1 MAAGTDEPTPRH
13 PAHGL
18 LDTVAA
24 TIWSGRLSPPDGRLR
39 LPTGPV
45 RPRRGRLVG
54 GVCAGLARSLGW
66 NVWFIRA
73 LLLIINGPLYILLW
87 VLMPPEGP
95 DGRAT
100 DTRGRDV
107 VVWLAL
113 LGLGAGTAAVT
124 AAQLA
129 STGVPTGP
137 AIVVGVAVG
146 TALPVLSWSPL
157 LAWRILAVAE
167 LLGLAGFALWTDGVV
182 LRLWPWP
189 IPGLVLLALVLFL
202 VALRYERRIA
212 VCAGA
217 VTIVADVAVAPAL
230 TAVPLYAPPLLA
242 LVMAAALVLGDSIRT
257 RRHVERRLAQETDRR
272 RQDLARHAVLEER
285 ARIARELHDVVG
297 HHMSMIAIQAEAAAY
312 KVPDLPEPLRVPLTV
327 INQAARAALAET
339 RRIVGLLRVD
349 DADGS
354 AHEDAE
360 PGAEMCPPPGLDG
373 LDDLIERARRSG
385 IDVSASV
392 LGVPV
397 PLPIAVDVS
406 AYRIVQEA
414 LTNVAHHAPGAS
426 AEVVIG
432 YHRTSLAVRITDDG
446 PVQGHR
452 STTGGGGHGLVGMRE
467 RVAML
472 GGRLSVGPAD
482 AGGFVVSAQ
491 LPIGAQ
497 DGH

>member
-1 MAAGTDEPTPRH
+1 MAAGTDEPAPRH
-13 PAHGL
+13 SAHGL

-45 RPRRGRLVG
+45 RPRQGRLIG

-73 LLLIINGPLYILLW
+73 LLLIISAPLYILLW

-95 DGRAT
+95 DGGAI
-100 DTRGRDV
+100 DARGRNV

-124 AAQLA
+124 AAQLD

-167 LLGLAGFALWTDGVV
+167 LLGLVAFALWTDGVV

-189 IPGLVLLALVLFL
+189 IPGLVLLTLVLFL
-202 VALRYERRIA
+202 VALRHERRIA
-212 VCAGA
+212 ACAGA
-217 VTIVADVAVAPAL
+217 VTIVVDVAVAPAL
-230 TAVPLYAPPLLA
+230 TAVPVYAPLILA

-257 RRHVERRLAQETDRR
+257 RRHVERRLTQETDRR

-327 INQAARAALAET
+327 INQAAREALAET

-354 AHEDAE
+354 AEDADLD
-360 PGAEMCPPPGLDG
+360 ADRFPPPGLDG
-373 LDDLIERARRSG
+373 LDDLIERTRRSG
-385 IDVSASV
+385 IDVSSSV
-392 LGVPV
+392 RGVPV

-414 LTNVAHHAPGAS
+414 LTNVAHHAPGA
-426 AEVVIG
+426 AVDVAIG
-432 YHRTSLAVRITDDG
+432 YHRTSLAVRIVDDG
-446 PVQGHR
+446 PVPGSR
-452 STTGGGGHGLVGMRE
+452 STTGGGGHGLVGMGE

-472 GGRLSVGPAD
+472 GGRLSVGPAE
-482 AGGFVVSAQ
+482 AGGFEVSAH
-491 LPIGAQ
+491 LPIGAE